1 MGGDFHTRREDVFR
15 RLKGDFAHVPA
26 SRALSDELIRERR
39 EEAKAEDAGAGA
51 SGGPERSHTPSEV
64 ERMIE
69 DAEAQID
76 RGEGLSFRE
85 AFGEDL

>member
-1 MGGDFHTRREDVFR
+1 MNGDFD
-15 RLKGDFAHVPA
+15 
-26 SRALSDELIRERR
+26 ERR
-39 EEAKAEDAGAGA
+39 EEAKAEDGAGA
-51 SGGPERSHTPSEV
+51 SGGPERSHTPAEV